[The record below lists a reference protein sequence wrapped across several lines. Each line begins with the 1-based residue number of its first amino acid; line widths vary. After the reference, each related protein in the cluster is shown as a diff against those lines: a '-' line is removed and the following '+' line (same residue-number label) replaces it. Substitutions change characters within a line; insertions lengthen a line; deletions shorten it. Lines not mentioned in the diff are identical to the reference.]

1 MFHRLF
7 LVCRN
12 TSSLLFLLHLRHCWG
27 ASSLPSLEADVIQWV
42 AEEGVGGEDGD
53 EGGDG
58 VGKEYCPGWDRH
70 DAHSTAVTAPA
81 AALTFPELHSH
92 VHDLQNICEEFKLAC
107 IRGFQLIFQFLQ
119 HGFPHKDKEMAITR
133 VLETANVF

>member
-1 MFHRLF
+1 MNWKIIYFPPCSPNKDIRSASTFFGTRFQLETTFKKTEWVMFHRLF

-58 VGKEYCPGWDRH
+58 VGKEYCPG
-70 DAHSTAVTAPA
+70 
-81 AALTFPELHSH
+81 
-92 VHDLQNICEEFKLAC
+92 
-107 IRGFQLIFQFLQ
+107 
-119 HGFPHKDKEMAITR
+119 
-133 VLETANVF
+133 